1 MAKILKNET
10 LILLGQENGITLIPS
25 QTSLTRLNY
34 FDGKFLRADDLK
46 KEQDYLRQLVQFSN
60 KAGGSGVVHGF
71 NLQQLSDDRLK
82 LSAGLA
88 IDLEGRVLF
97 MPDESKP
104 IEIGKLISQSQRL
117 VKDTTSGTQSTGF
130 EECEIETAESTTTPV
145 VGVTLYIVG
154 ISHAEALC
162 GQEDVFGKMCE
173 EACVTATDRPYR
185 LEGVVLRALPLSLNT
200 PLVTSSAILLE
211 QLHLRSRVASAYFQD
226 ESTGLAHLISKNG
239 LASSI
244 WCNGA
249 LPSLG
254 ALVPLAIMA
263 RSGDSTL
270 FLDQW
275 IARRERM
282 DAPAKHY
289 WQWRMHMR
297 PWNVYIAQILQFQ
310 CQLRE
315 IWTSKTVNDPDDPC
329 TPLKKLVVEA
339 AGTMAQLENFYQ
351 DASERVLKR
360 LGEASPNTLEI
371 ASTETESTLANVKTQ
386 LKALSQK
393 FEKAKETITLFPV
406 NRVLIDR
413 GIIELPSAGYLPV
426 VPGSNL
432 TVNQQIQN
440 MLGEGVDLRFCVV
453 RPDYVAHALEEAQ
466 HMERISLLKGLD
478 DPNNKEAVDIL
489 VPNGEILTQPSRIGK
504 GWKVA
509 LRAQNI
515 DARKYVD
522 GVMLKRGFEI
532 AASPEAVNVE
542 VPQQSVI
549 GGAAR
554 SSVSPGGAAEFFFAG
569 IAEINSQGEFVRK
582 VLGRAETNRT
592 LAGMAK
598 RLMVLIR
605 QRDRQAATEAQTS
618 SPDAEASSKGT
629 RITMRSQMLRAVA
642 VDYQRRS
649 LASVEPIESFPG
661 LATDNTV
668 NHIALWIG
676 ALCAQNPFTVNEGT
690 SINASLDLRLLLPR
704 SQTVFLDVALN
715 GQLII
720 DHRLSNSSRIDRVE
734 ASFTGNAFLNV
745 DIGNNAE
752 NQAVRLQSVPVRLV
766 RALSFGGGGI
776 GVEVDLREVTIK
788 YLEGL
793 AVIQVITRWLNE
805 PELAEVLV
813 ELKSTEGFG
822 VGFGARLE
830 RDDAVLQVGNPVR
843 NMSETAIAVLATRE
857 GTPNFAADAAAH
869 LFGRPPVDDGILKV
883 LAREDWVLF
892 HRRRDKKC
900 GIDQPQ
906 TIVATR
912 RYQIYHLLATDED
925 QFKLA
930 YEAVKG
936 ADAEKIFNAGFNQVA
951 MVEFEGGQSSITTP
965 VADLMADWQ
974 AAQPGDALIFGA
986 IGSQGA
992 AQADGEAVTKSR
1004 LLNLEMT
1011 LMQSSSKSMVENIV
1025 LPKLPELG
1033 LAGFDGAIFLITET
1047 EKKETFCH
1055 DIYLVAPETAKFLLE
1070 KVFTTGQLSPGIQEK
1085 KLKPWMKVEFQQDGT
1100 TLTNDSKEKLT
1111 NTWANS
1117 NQLQF
1122 GYGFFDDST
1131 EPSLEVITR
1140 QQSSAIVTA
1149 LGVDAPS
1156 LQVIGSPDI
1165 QEISGCKGV
1174 TILAVTASNPMNIL
1188 LIASVWDDYHQGF
1201 LEERLASEEL
1211 INFQPKNQMG
1221 FEINLRKILEV
1232 KPVAITVAVSE
1243 ADRLNNA
1250 TQIIDMIL
1258 TQVEQIA
1265 SHETW
1270 IGITQSQ
1277 PAVIKPEEVKE
1288 LETIGIQYTNYDAII
1303 FFSRNRYD

>member
-60 KAGGSGVVHGF
+60 KAGGSGVVNGF
-71 NLQQLSDDRLK
+71 NLQRLSDDRLK

-97 MPDESKP
+97 MPDESKA
-104 IEIGKLISQSQRL
+104 IEIDKLISQSQRL
-117 VKDTTSGTQSTGF
+117 VKDISSGIQGTGF

-173 EACVTATDRPYR
+173 EACVTGTDRPYR

-200 PLVTSSAILLE
+200 PLVTSSAVLLE

-226 ESTGLAHLISKNG
+226 ESTGLAHFISKNG
-239 LASSI
+239 LDSSI

-249 LPSLG
+249 LPSSG
-254 ALVPLAIMA
+254 GFVPLAVMA

-329 TPLKKLVVEA
+329 TPIKKLVVEA
-339 AGTMAQLENFYQ
+339 ASTMAQLENFYQ
-351 DASERVLKR
+351 DASDRVLKR
-360 LGEASPNTLEI
+360 FGDTLEI
-371 ASTETESTLANVKTQ
+371 ASTETESTLANVKIQ

-413 GIIELPSAGYLPV
+413 GIVELPSAGYLPV

-522 GVMLKRGFEI
+522 GVMLKRGFGI

-549 GGAAR
+549 GGTAR

-629 RITMRSQMLRAVA
+629 RITMRSQMLRAAA

-649 LASVEPIESFPG
+649 LASVGPIASFPG
-661 LATDNTV
+661 LATDNRV
-668 NHIALWIG
+668 NHIAVWIG

-720 DHRLSNSSRIDRVE
+720 DHRLSNSSRIDQVE

-745 DIGNNAE
+745 NIGNNAE
-752 NQAVRLQSVPVRLV
+752 NQVVRLQSVPVRLV
-766 RALSFGGGGI
+766 RALSFGEGGI
-776 GVEVDLREVTIK
+776 RVEVDLREVTIK

-813 ELKSTEGFG
+813 GLKFTDGFV
-822 VGFGARLE
+822 VGFGSQLV

-912 RYQIYHLLATDED
+912 RYQIYHLLATKEE
-925 QFKLA
+925 QINFA
-930 YEAVKG
+930 RQAVKE
-936 ADAEKIFNAGFNQVA
+936 ADTKKIFNAGFNQVA

-1011 LMQSSSKSMVENIV
+1011 LMQGNQGSMVENII
-1025 LPKLPELG
+1025 LPKLPELA
-1033 LAGFDGAIFLITET
+1033 LAGLDGAIFLITT
-1047 EKKETFCH
+1047 QQETFNILMVSCDWDDFH
-1055 DIYLVAPETAKFLLE
+1055 QNF
-1070 KVFTTGQLSPGIQEK
+1070 
-1085 KLKPWMKVEFQQDGT
+1085 
-1100 TLTNDSKEKLT
+1100 SKEK
-1111 NTWANS
+1111 S
-1117 NQLQF
+1117 
-1122 GYGFFDDST
+1122 
-1131 EPSLEVITR
+1131 
-1140 QQSSAIVTA
+1140 
-1149 LGVDAPS
+1149 
-1156 LQVIGSPDI
+1156 
-1165 QEISGCKGV
+1165 
-1174 TILAVTASNPMNIL
+1174 
-1188 LIASVWDDYHQGF
+1188 
-1201 LEERLASEEL
+1201 ASEGL
-1211 INFQPKNQMG
+1211 IDFQPTDPEKFKNSLM
-1221 FEINLRKILEV
+1221 IILDQET
-1232 KPVAITVAVSE
+1232 VAITVAVFE
-1243 ADRLNNA
+1243 
-1250 TQIIDMIL
+1250 
-1258 TQVEQIA
+1258 A
-1265 SHETW
+1265 SHLKEAKQVLSMVTEQVKA
-1270 IGITQSQ
+1270 INFTNISQ
-1277 PAVIKPEEVKE
+1277 TRPAVILPKEIEGLKNIQITPES
-1288 LETIGIQYTNYDAII
+1288 YDAIV
-1303 FFSRNRYD
+1303 FFSKNRYPDNQ

>member
-1 MAKILKNET
+1 MAKILKHET

-46 KEQDYLRQLVQFSN
+46 KEQDYLRQLVLFSN

-71 NLQQLSDDRLK
+71 NLQRLSDDRLK

-117 VKDTTSGTQSTGF
+117 VKDKSSSGAKSTGF

-154 ISHAEALC
+154 ISHVEALC

-185 LEGVVLRALPLSLNT
+185 LEGVVLQALPLSLNT

-249 LPSLG
+249 LPISG
-254 ALVPLAIMA
+254 AFVPLAVMA

-282 DAPAKHY
+282 DTPAKHY

-329 TPLKKLVVEA
+329 TPLKKLVVDA
-339 AGTMAQLENFYQ
+339 AETVEQLEVFYQ

-360 LGEASPNTLEI
+360 LGEASTNTLEI
-371 ASTETESTLANVKTQ
+371 ASTETKSTLDNVKTQ

-478 DPNNKEAVDIL
+478 DPNNKEMVDIL
-489 VPNGEILTQPSRIGK
+489 VPNGEILTQPSLIGK

-509 LRAQNI
+509 LRAQKI

-522 GVMLKRGFEI
+522 GVMPKRGFGK
-532 AASPEAVNVE
+532 AASPEA

-554 SSVSPGGAAEFFFAG
+554 SSVSTGGAAEFFFAG
-569 IAEINSQGEFVRK
+569 IAEINSQGDFVRK

-592 LAGMAK
+592 LAGMVK

-605 QRDRQAATEAQTS
+605 QPDRQAATEAPTS
-618 SPDAEASSKGT
+618 SPDAEAASKGT
-629 RITMRSQMLRAVA
+629 RITMRSQMLRAAA
-642 VDYQRRS
+642 VDYQRRR
-649 LASVEPIESFPG
+649 LASVEPIDSFPG

-676 ALCAQNPFTVNEGT
+676 AHSAQNPFTVNEGT

-720 DHRLSNSSRIDRVE
+720 DHRLSNSSRIDQVE

-745 DIGNNAE
+745 DIGNNSE

-776 GVEVDLREVTIK
+776 RVEVDLREVTIK

-805 PELAEVLV
+805 PELTEVLV

-869 LFGRPPVDDGILKV
+869 LFGRLPVDDGILKV

-906 TIVATR
+906 TTVATR
-912 RYQIYHLLATDED
+912 RYLIYHLLATKEE
-925 QFKLA
+925 QINFA
-930 YEAVKG
+930 RQAVKE
-936 ADAEKIFNAGFNQVA
+936 ADTQKIFNAGFNQVA
-951 MVEFEGGQSSITTP
+951 MVEFEGGQSSIATP
-965 VADLMADWQ
+965 VANLMADWQ
-974 AAQPGDALIFGA
+974 TAQPGDALIFGA

-992 AQADGEAVTKSR
+992 AQADGEVVTKSR

-1011 LMQSSSKSMVENIV
+1011 LMQGNQGSMVENII
-1025 LPKLPELG
+1025 LPKLPELA
-1033 LAGFDGAIFLITET
+1033 LAGLDGAIFLITT
-1047 EKKETFCH
+1047 QQETFKIFMVSCNYDNFH
-1055 DIYLVAPETAKFLLE
+1055 QNF
-1070 KVFTTGQLSPGIQEK
+1070 
-1085 KLKPWMKVEFQQDGT
+1085 
-1100 TLTNDSKEKLT
+1100 SKEK
-1111 NTWANS
+1111 
-1117 NQLQF
+1117 
-1122 GYGFFDDST
+1122 
-1131 EPSLEVITR
+1131 
-1140 QQSSAIVTA
+1140 SARE
-1149 LGVDAPS
+1149 G
-1156 LQVIGSPDI
+1156 
-1165 QEISGCKGV
+1165 
-1174 TILAVTASNPMNIL
+1174 
-1188 LIASVWDDYHQGF
+1188 LID
-1201 LEERLASEEL
+1201 
-1211 INFQPKNQMG
+1211 FQPTDPENFKNS
-1221 FEINLRKILEV
+1221 LRIILDQET
-1232 KPVAITVAVSE
+1232 VAITVAV
-1243 ADRLNNA
+1243 LK
-1250 TQIIDMIL
+1250 
-1258 TQVEQIA
+1258 A
-1265 SHETW
+1265 SHLEEAEQVLSMVTEQVKA
-1270 IGITQSQ
+1270 INFTNISQ
-1277 PAVIKPEEVKE
+1277 TRTAVILQNEIDGLKRIPITPES
-1288 LETIGIQYTNYDAII
+1288 YDAIV
-1303 FFSRNRYD
+1303 FFSKNRYPDNQ